1 MAPNPR
7 DPEIHVVA
15 RREERQVTVATGPST
30 IPDGLLV
37 RTTILRGACVRSA
50 LLDDRSNWGCS
61 PFHGINCTPQDEKKP
76 APRKGTSGFD
86 KFFKKNIRR

>member
-7 DPEIHVVA
+7 DPETHVVA

-30 IPDGLLV
+30 IPDELLV
-37 RTTILRGACVRSA
+37 RTTILRGACVRSSP
-50 LLDDRSNWGCS
+50 LNDVRNWGVS
-61 PFHGINCTPQDEKKP
+61 PFHGINCTLSDEKTP